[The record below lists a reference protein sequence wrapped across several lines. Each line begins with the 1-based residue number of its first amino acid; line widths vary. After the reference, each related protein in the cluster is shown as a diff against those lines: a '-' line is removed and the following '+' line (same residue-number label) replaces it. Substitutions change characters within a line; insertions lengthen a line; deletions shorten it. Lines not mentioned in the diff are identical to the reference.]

1 MIRARA
7 AFVTRA
13 APAGDDARAE
23 ILAGLRSEPKQ
34 LPSKFFYDAEG
45 SRLFDEICEQPE
57 YYLPRVE
64 ASILRER
71 MPAFAREMGPRVAVV
86 EPGSGA
92 STKTLILLDALDS
105 PAAYVPVDISESHLV
120 LAAERLRER
129 YPHLEVLPVCADFT
143 RPFRLPPSAVA
154 PARTLVFF
162 PGSTI
167 GNFLAPQAIELLANL
182 RRLAGQG
189 GVVLIGADLRK
200 DPAVLERAYND
211 AAGVTAAFNLNIL
224 SHLNRE
230 YGGNFDL
237 AAFRHRAFWNDA
249 ASRIE
254 MHLESTRDQVVRVA
268 GERFTL
274 VRGERI
280 WTESCHK
287 YTHEQFSRMAARAGL
302 GIRDAW
308 VDPQKL
314 FSLQVAVVATT
325 AQR

>member
-13 APAGDDARAE
+13 APAVDDARAE
-23 ILAGLRSEPKQ
+23 ILAGLRSAPKQ
-34 LPSKFFYDAEG
+34 LPSKFFYDAQG
-45 SRLFDEICEQPE
+45 SRLFDQICEQPE

-64 ASILRER
+64 TSILRER
-71 MPAFAREMGPRVAVV
+71 MPAFAQDIGPRVVVV

-92 STKTLILLDALDS
+92 STKTRILLDALQS

-120 LAAERLRER
+120 IAAEGLRQR

-143 RPFRLPPSAVA
+143 RPFRLPPSTQA
-154 PARTLVFF
+154 PSRTLVFF

-224 SHLNRE
+224 AHLNRE
-230 YGGNFDL
+230 YGGNFDP
-237 AAFRHRAFWNDA
+237 AAFKHRAFWNDA

-274 VRGERI
+274 VRGESI

-287 YTHEQFSRMAARAGL
+287 YTHEQFARMAARAGL
-302 GIRDAW
+302 GILDAW
-308 VDPQKL
+308 VDPQNL
-314 FSLQVAVVATT
+314 FSLQLAVVATT
-325 AQR
+325 AR